1 MKEVNLELIINNL
14 GLKECCSGISVL
26 SGNTYVAFNFSGN
39 IDEPYVLYYETT
51 DGMNRTISTLELTGV
66 NIPLK

>member
-1 MKEVNLELIINNL
+1 MKEVNLELIVNNL
-14 GLKECCSGISVL
+14 GLKECCSGTSVL

-39 IDEPYVLYYETT
+39 IDEPYVLYYEINN
-51 DGMNRTISTLELTGV
+51 GVINILELTGI